1 MNTFLLI
8 SSQGFALLTIFCGN
22 VLLTKFL
29 VNQAKINNVMVKIIL
44 LIPPFAF
51 IGIFV
56 FMIYFMTMQVMNVL
70 VDIFSIKK

>member
-8 SSQGFALLTIFCGN
+8 SSQVFALLTIFFGN

-29 VNQAKINNVMVKIIL
+29 VNQTKINNVMVKIIL

-56 FMIYFMTMQVMNVL
+56 FMVYFMTIQVMNVL